1 MRRRRRR
8 RRMKENNRNV
18 VVVVVVAVVLGEE
31 TIEFC
36 GLKTY
41 INAQHSTSFSVYILL
56 LRS

>member
-1 MRRRRRR
+1 MRTRRRRRR
-8 RRMKENNRNV
+8 KENNRNV
-18 VVVVVVAVVLGEE
+18 VVVVVVVLGEE
-31 TIEFC
+31 NNIIEFY